1 MSTVSPLVL
10 VLIFNRSLT
19 FLNQHLGHNSAIL
32 DHTLKSSSELSL
44 THRKN
49 LGELFQAI
57 SSAFPHVDALVR
69 HSSRAMS
76 DAITIEIVYLSI
88 GPFFVVENSSTGGG
102 KEKEKNNVVLNA
114 LGGAAAVRG
123 LRLSALSLI
132 RRVSVLYRLNK

>member
-1 MSTVSPLVL
+1 
-10 VLIFNRSLT
+10 
-19 FLNQHLGHNSAIL
+19 
-32 DHTLKSSSELSL
+32 
-44 THRKN
+44 
-49 LGELFQAI
+49 
-57 SSAFPHVDALVR
+57 
-69 HSSRAMS
+69 MS

-88 GPFFVVENSSTGGG
+88 GPFFVVENASTGGG